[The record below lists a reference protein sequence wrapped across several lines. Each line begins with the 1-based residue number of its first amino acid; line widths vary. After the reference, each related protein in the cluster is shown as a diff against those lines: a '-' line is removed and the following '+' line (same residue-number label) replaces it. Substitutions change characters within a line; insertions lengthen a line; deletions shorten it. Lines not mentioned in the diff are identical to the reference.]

1 MGGRVSTASGVP
13 LEDNIFKTTAM
24 KHAKENDRANYFLG
38 RQSDF
43 ESGPFLLQ
51 EDAHVFAPLASIY
64 PSVRIAGTKF

>member
-1 MGGRVSTASGVP
+1 
-13 LEDNIFKTTAM
+13 M